1 MINHKQVI
9 FTFFFLLIFS
19 ISSVYA
25 KNTKYGGVAVFSF
38 YNQVTSIDPA
48 LSEDLNSQQIASC
61 IFEGLVTLNPETSK
75 IEPKLARKWM
85 TSDYKVWTF
94 FLKKNIKFHDG
105 TDFTAESVKFNF
117 DRQLISDKIGKNS
130 DFVFYKNIFGK
141 YGDYIVSVETPERY
155 KVRITLAYP
164 DVLFLYKLAVLAS
177 TIQSPVALKKTASDL
192 VYRPVGTGP
201 FYFSEWRRSGR
212 LILNKN
218 IAYSDFVYLDRV
230 IFEPY
235 SDMDYC
241 IRQMLRGITDL
252 STGISLKDFEK
263 KSLNSNFSSVNS
275 PSDSLFFL
283 LINPERKEFKYA
295 FSRRAI
301 SYLIDKKELAEEY
314 DGTEAYSF
322 LTPSM
327 LGYIK
332 KEFSYNTED
341 INSFLNSIDNDRTF
355 TLIYPEDNCFYL
367 KNTEN
372 LAFKIQKYLR
382 AGGVKVILK
391 KMSYTDYMSAI
402 SNKNYDLAFG
412 LERDIY
418 GSPDIY
424 LPLIYSVR
432 VFKKMT
438 GKSAE
443 WTNDLDSLLKQARTE
458 INPNKRKL
466 IYSSADNLLSEN
478 MPSIPLFYKKNTVVY
493 SDRVKNVLYNKSGN
507 IIVKNLWVN
516 N

>member
-201 FYFSEWRRSGR
+201 FYFSEWRRS
-212 LILNKN
+212 
-218 IAYSDFVYLDRV
+218 VCV
-230 IFEPY
+230 P
-235 SDMDYC
+235 
-241 IRQMLRGITDL
+241 
-252 STGISLKDFEK
+252 
-263 KSLNSNFSSVNS
+263 
-275 PSDSLFFL
+275 
-283 LINPERKEFKYA
+283 
-295 FSRRAI
+295 
-301 SYLIDKKELAEEY
+301 
-314 DGTEAYSF
+314 
-322 LTPSM
+322 
-327 LGYIK
+327 
-332 KEFSYNTED
+332 
-341 INSFLNSIDNDRTF
+341 
-355 TLIYPEDNCFYL
+355 
-367 KNTEN
+367 
-372 LAFKIQKYLR
+372 
-382 AGGVKVILK
+382 GG
-391 KMSYTDYMSAI
+391 
-402 SNKNYDLAFG
+402 
-412 LERDIY
+412 
-418 GSPDIY
+418 
-424 LPLIYSVR
+424 
-432 VFKKMT
+432 
-438 GKSAE
+438 
-443 WTNDLDSLLKQARTE
+443 W
-458 INPNKRKL
+458 
-466 IYSSADNLLSEN
+466 
-478 MPSIPLFYKKNTVVY
+478 
-493 SDRVKNVLYNKSGN
+493 
-507 IIVKNLWVN
+507 
-516 N
+516 